1 MSTRQVTRVYFPNPP
16 EQYTQRSLAAVQQA
30 YEQLVRQL
38 QNPGDERLT
47 NLTLTALQSGSDQGL
62 APGDVYEKDGFL
74 KIALADKPNLAGVS
88 GTTALGSVTVT
99 IT

>member
-1 MSTRQVTRVYFPNPP
+1 MSTRQVTRVFFPNPP
-16 EQYTQRSLAAVQQA
+16 EEYTQKSLAAVQQA

-62 APGDVYEKDGFL
+62 PPGEVYEKDGFL
-74 KIALADKPNLAGVS
+74 KIALADKPNPGGVS
-88 GTTALGSVTVT
+88 ATMGVGSVTVT
-99 IT
+99 TA